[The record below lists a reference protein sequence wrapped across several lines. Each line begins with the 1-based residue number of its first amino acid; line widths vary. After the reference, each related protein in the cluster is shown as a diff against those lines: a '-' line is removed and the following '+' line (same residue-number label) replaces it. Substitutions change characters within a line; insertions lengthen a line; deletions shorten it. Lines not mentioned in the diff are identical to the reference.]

1 MRMVKACMLLSAVFL
16 IVLSLLTNVSVQSK
30 ISRNSHT
37 NPSKQGSG
45 PSKKHSKHSNLNV
58 KSALI
63 AVLTKNENEIKKK
76 TNVKGGEKVT
86 ENEKEGDLKGFRL
99 IRNKISQ
106 IRSLRLPFQR
116 EKIAPVVIPAIEV
129 QPPSSLGK
137 INILMLLFYST
148 LGAAMPFIPLYYRH
162 IGIPNDK
169 VGLLGAITPA
179 ITFIV
184 SPLWGAL
191 ADSTGRHKEI
201 MLLTFIGSVVARSGL
216 GLINGKS
223 SIVYIFLIVAV
234 SAILNA
240 PVKPLMDSA
249 VMSMLVDKSDYGRS
263 RVFGQ
268 VGFGLG
274 SYLVGPFISKNI
286 EYIFY
291 LQLLFAIPTAALMAG
306 FQPVKSEKKKEK
318 VDVLAAINHM
328 MSDPTV
334 LVFFL
339 MVFLIGV
346 SSGVVENFAYM
357 RMAEV
362 GGSSGNVL
370 GVCRLLSSL
379 AGGPMFWLSGAIS
392 KRIGVNGVLTVSLVS
407 YVLRFFIYAS
417 IQNPWQ
423 AIPAEILRGTTFA
436 IFWAGST
443 YFVYNASPKG
453 LTATMVRNSYLPV
466 ALFALMEYMYHNK
479 EKFT

>member
-1 MRMVKACMLLSAVFL
+1 
-16 IVLSLLTNVSVQSK
+16 VSVQCKS
-30 ISRNSHT
+30 SRNSIAGHS
-37 NPSKQGSG
+37 NQGSG
-45 PSKKHSKHSNLNV
+45 SSKKHSKSNFKV
-58 KSALI
+58 KSALVEVI
-63 AVLTKNENEIKKK
+63 SKNEKESKKK
-76 TNVKGGEKVT
+76 TDVKGGKNGT
-86 ENEKEGDLKGFRL
+86 GKEKEVDLKGFRL
-99 IRNKISQ
+99 IKNKISQ
-106 IRSLRLPFQR
+106 IRSLRLPFQK
-116 EKIAPVVIPAIEV
+116 EKIAPIVIPAVEIK
-129 QPPSSLGK
+129 PPSSLGK

-191 ADSTGRHKEI
+191 ADSTGRHKQI
-201 MLLTFIGSVVARSGL
+201 MLLTFVGSVLARSGL
-216 GLINGKS
+216 ALTNGKTN
-223 SIVYIFLIVAV
+223 IIYIFMIVSV

-249 VMSMLVDKSDYGRS
+249 VMSMLEDKSDYGRS

-268 VGFGLG
+268 IGFGLG

-286 EYIFY
+286 EYIFF
-291 LQLLFAIPTAALMAG
+291 LQLLFALPTAALMAK

-328 MSDPTV
+328 MSDPNV

-370 GVCRLLSSL
+370 G
-379 AGGPMFWLSGAIS
+379 MI
-392 KRIGVNGVLTVSLVS
+392 I
-407 YVLRFFIYAS
+407 RF
-417 IQNPWQ
+417 
-423 AIPAEILRGTTFA
+423 
-436 IFWAGST
+436 
-443 YFVYNASPKG
+443 YN
-453 LTATMVRNSYLPV
+453 
-466 ALFALMEYMYHNK
+466 
-479 EKFT
+479 KFKKAMMTKNEC